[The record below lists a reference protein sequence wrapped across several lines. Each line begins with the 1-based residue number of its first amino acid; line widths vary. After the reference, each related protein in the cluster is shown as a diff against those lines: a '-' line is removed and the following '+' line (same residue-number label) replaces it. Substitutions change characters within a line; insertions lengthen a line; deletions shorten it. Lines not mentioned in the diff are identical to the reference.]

1 MQETSQDLDCYLKPD
16 FILGMSTMTVNSTF
30 RLTGVNLAPLEV
42 AKVRVR
48 QTVQLR
54 DRDVPSCK
62 R

>member
-1 MQETSQDLDCYLKPD
+1 
-16 FILGMSTMTVNSTF
+16 MTVNSTF